1 MMTSLPFASSKTALP
16 NERLQICTRWFHPD
30 PRVGSRQRVCGKR
43 ACQKKRREKTQAAW
57 RSENPEYFLRRR
69 LQRRANAARAAEE
82 AVEDPKKLK
91 KLQEGEE
98 EVRRPELLR
107 IPRVLAPIPWDLAQ
121 DEIGVAATDFL
132 AITARLLVKV
142 AQDQITGKS
151 LC

>member
-1 MMTSLPFASSKTALP
+1 M
-16 NERLQICTRWFHPD
+16 
-30 PRVGSRQRVCGKR
+30 GSRQRACGKR
-43 ACQKKRREKTQAAW
+43 ACQRKRREKTQAAW

-82 AVEDPKKLK
+82 AVEDPKQ
-91 KLQEGEE
+91 LQASEGEG

-107 IPRVLAPIPWDLAQ
+107 VPRALAPIPWDVAQ

-132 AITARLLVKV
+132 AVTARLLVKV
-142 AQDQITGKS
+142 AQDQRSGKS

>member
-1 MMTSLPFASSKTALP
+1 MSTRRPC
-16 NERLQICTRWFHPD
+16 RICGRWFHPD
-30 PRVGSRQRVCGKR
+30 PRVGSRQRACGKR

-82 AVEDPKKLK
+82 AVEDPKKLWAW
-91 KLQEGEE
+91 EGEGG
-98 EVRRPELLR
+98 VRRPEPLR

-132 AITARLLVKV
+132 VVTARLLVKV
-142 AQDQITGKS
+142 AQDQRTAKS